1 MKKKIIIII
10 LITLLNFG
18 CSKIRNDAAMIICSS
33 LETNPYLCS
42 KTVDKNY

>member
-18 CSKIRNDAAMIICSS
+18 CSKIRNDAAMMICSS
-33 LETNPYLCS
+33 LETNPHLCS
-42 KTVDKNY
+42 ETIAKNY